1 MKILLKRDETS
12 LGFPGPDQVSIGEL
26 VLNSKTGK
34 LYSKLTD
41 GSIIEWSG
49 KVVCPSNILA
59 TDAKLYYKSTL
70 VNTNIISNFCS
81 SGDALEFELLPII
94 DNFTDYA
101 FEFVELTN
109 NTSVDNIVI
118 STPIY
123 GTYVDDSVTK
133 SKVSV
138 RVSVTVPSPQQST
151 SIFKFSVLRTDTDQ
165 KIIEKLITIQCI

>member
-26 VLNSKTGK
+26 VINSKTGK

-49 KVVCPSNILA
+49 KIVCPSDNLS
-59 TDAKLYYKSTL
+59 TDTRLYYNSVL

-81 SGDALEFELLPII
+81 TGDALEFEVLPIL
-94 DNFTDYA
+94 DNFTDYS
-101 FEFVELTN
+101 FEFIELTN
-109 NTSVDNIVI
+109 NTSSNNIAI
-118 STPIY
+118 SEPIY
-123 GTYVDDSVTK
+123 GTYIDNAINK

-138 RVSVTVPSPQQST
+138 RVTLSIPNPQQST
-151 SIFKFSVLRTDTDQ
+151 SIFKFSATRTDINQ
-165 KIIEKLITIQCI
+165 KIVEKLITIQCA